1 MALSRYDSERAL
13 AFLYSIGGFAS
24 LLGTICSAVVWL
36 HWRVVLNT
44 CAGNFQSYASYY
56 DERDCGCI
64 LYGRDTLTYFVG
76 SSVGYC
82 YWATFGLIVPLF
94 FCFIFGCYHVY
105 RVCCRSNK
113 PRVAR
118 MNVRQKSQEIINLT
132 IDQEI
137 REDGDDISPYFWT
150 PCCII
155 ALLMV
160 VYTLVHSIMLTDGFF
175 STCKQYR
182 NRIVKHVHATGQMVS
197 QENSNQTQIAI
208 KIKFHF
214 RWPFYSLESL
224 ALLYLISWTICMK
237 I

>member
-1 MALSRYDSERAL
+1 MSYESERILAL
-13 AFLYSIGGFAS
+13 LYSVGGFAS
-24 LLGTICSAVVWL
+24 LLCTICTAIIWL

-64 LYGRDTLTYFVG
+64 LYARDTLTYFVG

-82 YWATFGLIVPLF
+82 YWATFALIIPLF

-105 RVCCRSNK
+105 RVCCRSAK
-113 PRVAR
+113 PRSANLKYNQNTR
-118 MNVRQKSQEIINLT
+118 DEMSLT
-132 IDQEI
+132 INEEI
-137 REDGDDISPYFWT
+137 REGNDDVSPYFWT
-150 PCCII
+150 PAWII

-160 VYTLVHSIMLTDGFF
+160 IYSLVHSIMLTDGFF

-197 QENSNQTQIAI
+197 Q
-208 KIKFHF
+208 
-214 RWPFYSLESL
+214 
-224 ALLYLISWTICMK
+224 
-237 I
+237 